1 MSEAM
6 TFDVDPSNSRQLRDW
21 DGEHG
26 SYWAEYADLY
36 DRSLAGYHPA
46 LLAAANAGP
55 GDRILDVGCGSGQ
68 VAIDLVRAAPGA
80 RALGVDLSTA
90 QLDVA
95 RRRGAGL
102 AVEFA
107 QADAQ
112 VHDFGAAA
120 YDLIVSRTGTM
131 FFGDAAAAFA
141 NLATAT
147 RPGGRLA
154 ILVWRGLAENQWLR
168 EIFEALRVGRDLPMP
183 PPGAPG
189 PFAQSDPA
197 IGRAIAGRRGLVR
210 RRLRASRPVDLA
222 GPRRRSGNQVA
233 AGPVRLAPAR
243 HRRGAARRSR
253 REPPGA
259 VRSAR
264 DARRRP
270 TGLGGLA
277 DHRPSGTLSRCWT
290 ARRGAAPRPQR
301 IPKPNY
307 VPPTG
312 SERIDAVQ
320 CARIAAMRVPERRH
334 LAAELEQQRG
344 PAPALGWIRTPR
356 GLRRRRVAKEP
367 FSRSSGLGAGRTWSG
382 RGRWGHGP

>member
-6 TFDVDPSNSRQLRDW
+6 TFDVAPSNSRQLRDW

-26 SYWAEYADLY
+26 SYWAENADLY

-68 VAIDLVRAAPGA
+68 VAIDLVRATPGA
-80 RALGVDLSTA
+80 RALGVDLSIA

-95 RRRGAGL
+95 RRRGARL

-112 VHDFGAAA
+112 VHDFGATA

-189 PFAQSDPA
+189 PFAQSDPTIVEPLLA
-197 IGRAIAGRRGLVR
+197 AAGWSDVAFEPLDQSIWQPGGSW
-210 RRLRASRPVDLA
+210 ASPPGSCSA
-222 GPRRRSGNQVA
+222 PTRRS
-233 AGPVRLAPAR
+233 APQ
-243 HRRGAARRSR
+243 
-253 REPPGA
+253 PPRTSG
-259 VRSAR
+259 RCSQR
-264 DARRRP
+264 TRRP
-270 TGLGGLA
+270 TA
-277 DHRPSGTLSRCWT
+277 SDWVRRP
-290 ARRGAAPRPQR
+290 
-301 IPKPNY
+301 
-307 VPPTG
+307 
-312 SERIDAVQ
+312 
-320 CARIAAMRVPERRH
+320 
-334 LAAELEQQRG
+334 
-344 PAPALGWIRTPR
+344 GW
-356 GLRRRRVAKEP
+356 
-367 FSRSSGLGAGRTWSG
+367 
-382 RGRWGHGP
+382 

>member
-1 MSEAM
+1 MREAM
-6 TFDVDPSNSRQLRDW
+6 TFDVDRSNSRQLRDW

-36 DRSLAGYHPA
+36 DRSLAGYHPEV
-46 LLAAANAGP
+46 LAAANAGP

-68 VAIDLVRAAPGA
+68 VAIDLVRTAPGA

-112 VHDFGAAA
+112 VHDFGTAA

-197 IGRAIAGRRGLVR
+197 TVEPL
-210 RRLRASRPVDLA
+210 LA
-222 GPRRRSGNQVA
+222 A
-233 AGPVRLAPAR
+233 AGWSNVAF
-243 HRRGAARRSR
+243 
-253 REPPGA
+253 EPLDQPIWLG
-259 VRSAR
+259 R
-264 DARRRP
+264 DADQGTRWQ
-270 TGLGGLA
+270 LGQ
-277 DHRPSGTLSRCWT
+277 SGWLLYGTNQAQRTAAAANLHALFAAHQTPDGVELGSAAWLIT
-290 ARRGAAPRPQR
+290 ARRAP
-301 IPKPNY
+301 
-307 VPPTG
+307 
-312 SERIDAVQ
+312 
-320 CARIAAMRVPERRH
+320 
-334 LAAELEQQRG
+334 
-344 PAPALGWIRTPR
+344 
-356 GLRRRRVAKEP
+356 
-367 FSRSSGLGAGRTWSG
+367 
-382 RGRWGHGP
+382 

>member
-26 SYWAEYADLY
+26 SYWAEHADLY

-197 IGRAIAGRRGLVR
+197 TVEPL
-210 RRLRASRPVDLA
+210 LA
-222 GPRRRSGNQVA
+222 A
-233 AGPVRLAPAR
+233 AGWSDVAFEPLDQPIWLGRDADQGTRWQLGQSAWLLLGTDEAQRAAAAANLHALFAAHETPDGVRL
-243 HRRGAARRSR
+243 GSAAW
-253 REPPGA
+253 
-259 VRSAR
+259 
-264 DARRRP
+264 
-270 TGLGGLA
+270 LI
-277 DHRPSGTLSRCWT
+277 T
-290 ARRGAAPRPQR
+290 ARR
-301 IPKPNY
+301 
-307 VPPTG
+307 
-312 SERIDAVQ
+312 
-320 CARIAAMRVPERRH
+320 AR
-334 LAAELEQQRG
+334 
-344 PAPALGWIRTPR
+344 
-356 GLRRRRVAKEP
+356 
-367 FSRSSGLGAGRTWSG
+367 
-382 RGRWGHGP
+382 

>member
-6 TFDVDPSNSRQLRDW
+6 TFDVAPSNSRQLRDW

-26 SYWAEYADLY
+26 SYWAENADLY

-68 VAIDLVRAAPGA
+68 VAIDLVRATPGA
-80 RALGVDLSTA
+80 RALGVDLSIA

-102 AVEFA
+102 AVDFA

-120 YDLIVSRTGTM
+120 YDLIVSRTATM

-189 PFAQSDPA
+189 PFAQSDPTIVEPLLA
-197 IGRAIAGRRGLVR
+197 TAGWSDVALEPLDQSIWLGRDADQGTRWQLGQSAWLLLGADEAQRATAAAN
-210 RRLRASRPVDLA
+210 LRALF
-222 GPRRRSGNQVA
+222 A
-233 AGPVRLAPAR
+233 AHETSEGVRL
-243 HRRGAARRSR
+243 GSAAWL
-253 REPPGA
+253 
-259 VRSAR
+259 V
-264 DARRRP
+264 
-270 TGLGGLA
+270 
-277 DHRPSGTLSRCWT
+277 T
-290 ARRGAAPRPQR
+290 ARR
-301 IPKPNY
+301 
-307 VPPTG
+307 
-312 SERIDAVQ
+312 
-320 CARIAAMRVPERRH
+320 AR
-334 LAAELEQQRG
+334 
-344 PAPALGWIRTPR
+344 
-356 GLRRRRVAKEP
+356 
-367 FSRSSGLGAGRTWSG
+367 
-382 RGRWGHGP
+382 

>member
-6 TFDVDPSNSRQLRDW
+6 TFDVAPSNSRQLRDW

-26 SYWAEYADLY
+26 SYWAENADLY

-80 RALGVDLSTA
+80 RALGVDLSIA

-183 PPGAPG
+183 PRGAPG
-189 PFAQSDPA
+189 PFAQSDPTIVEPLLA
-197 IGRAIAGRRGLVR
+197 AAGWSDVAFEPLDQSIWLGRDADQGTRWQLGQSAWLLLGADEAQRAAAAAN
-210 RRLRASRPVDLA
+210 LRALF
-222 GPRRRSGNQVA
+222 A
-233 AGPVRLAPAR
+233 AHETPDGVRL
-243 HRRGAARRSR
+243 GSAAWL
-253 REPPGA
+253 
-259 VRSAR
+259 V
-264 DARRRP
+264 
-270 TGLGGLA
+270 
-277 DHRPSGTLSRCWT
+277 T
-290 ARRGAAPRPQR
+290 ARR
-301 IPKPNY
+301 
-307 VPPTG
+307 
-312 SERIDAVQ
+312 
-320 CARIAAMRVPERRH
+320 AR
-334 LAAELEQQRG
+334 
-344 PAPALGWIRTPR
+344 
-356 GLRRRRVAKEP
+356 
-367 FSRSSGLGAGRTWSG
+367 
-382 RGRWGHGP
+382 

>member
-1 MSEAM
+1 MREAM
-6 TFDVDPSNSRQLRDW
+6 RFDVDRSNSRQLRDW

-36 DRSLAGYHPA
+36 DRSLAGYHPVV
-46 LLAAANAGP
+46 LAAANAGP

-68 VAIDLVRAAPGA
+68 VAIDLVRKAPGA

-90 QLDVA
+90 QLAVA

-112 VHDFGAAA
+112 VHDFGTAA

-197 IGRAIAGRRGLVR
+197 TVEPL
-210 RRLRASRPVDLA
+210 LA
-222 GPRRRSGNQVA
+222 A
-233 AGPVRLAPAR
+233 AGWSNVAF
-243 HRRGAARRSR
+243 
-253 REPPGA
+253 EPLDQPIWLG
-259 VRSAR
+259 R
-264 DARRRP
+264 DADQGTRWQ
-270 TGLGGLA
+270 LGQ
-277 DHRPSGTLSRCWT
+277 SGWLLLDTNQAQRTAAAANLHALFAAHQTPDGVELGSAAWLIT
-290 ARRGAAPRPQR
+290 ARRAP
-301 IPKPNY
+301 
-307 VPPTG
+307 
-312 SERIDAVQ
+312 
-320 CARIAAMRVPERRH
+320 
-334 LAAELEQQRG
+334 
-344 PAPALGWIRTPR
+344 
-356 GLRRRRVAKEP
+356 
-367 FSRSSGLGAGRTWSG
+367 
-382 RGRWGHGP
+382 

>member
-6 TFDVDPSNSRQLRDW
+6 TFDVAPSNSRQLRDW

-26 SYWAEYADLY
+26 SYWAENADLY

-46 LLAAANAGP
+46 LLAAANTGP

-80 RALGVDLSTA
+80 RALGVDLSIA

-112 VHDFGAAA
+112 VHDFGATA

-154 ILVWRGLAENQWLR
+154 ILVWRGLTENQWLR

-189 PFAQSDPA
+189 PFAQSDPTIVEPLLA
-197 IGRAIAGRRGLVR
+197 AADWSDVAFEPLDQSIWLGHDPDQGTRWQLGQSAWLLLGAEEAQRAAAAANLRALFAAHETPDGVRLGRR
-210 RRLRASRPVDLA
+210 
-222 GPRRRSGNQVA
+222 
-233 AGPVRLAPAR
+233 
-243 HRRGAARRSR
+243 
-253 REPPGA
+253 PG
-259 VRSAR
+259 
-264 DARRRP
+264 
-270 TGLGGLA
+270 
-277 DHRPSGTLSRCWT
+277 W
-290 ARRGAAPRPQR
+290 
-301 IPKPNY
+301 
-307 VPPTG
+307 
-312 SERIDAVQ
+312 
-320 CARIAAMRVPERRH
+320 
-334 LAAELEQQRG
+334 
-344 PAPALGWIRTPR
+344 
-356 GLRRRRVAKEP
+356 
-367 FSRSSGLGAGRTWSG
+367 
-382 RGRWGHGP
+382 

>member
-26 SYWAEYADLY
+26 SYWAEHADLY

-46 LLAAANAGP
+46 VLAAANAGP

-68 VAIDLVRAAPGA
+68 VAIDLVRTAPGA

-112 VHDFGAAA
+112 VHDFGTAA

-197 IGRAIAGRRGLVR
+197 TVEPL
-210 RRLRASRPVDLA
+210 LA
-222 GPRRRSGNQVA
+222 A
-233 AGPVRLAPAR
+233 AGWSDVAF
-243 HRRGAARRSR
+243 
-253 REPPGA
+253 EPLDQSIWLG
-259 VRSAR
+259 R
-264 DARRRP
+264 DADQGTRWQLGQSGWLLLGTDQAQRTAAAANLHALFAAHQTP
-270 TGLGGLA
+270 DGVGLGSAAWLI
-277 DHRPSGTLSRCWT
+277 T
-290 ARRGAAPRPQR
+290 ARRAP
-301 IPKPNY
+301 
-307 VPPTG
+307 
-312 SERIDAVQ
+312 
-320 CARIAAMRVPERRH
+320 
-334 LAAELEQQRG
+334 
-344 PAPALGWIRTPR
+344 
-356 GLRRRRVAKEP
+356 
-367 FSRSSGLGAGRTWSG
+367 
-382 RGRWGHGP
+382 

>member
-6 TFDVDPSNSRQLRDW
+6 TFDVDRSNSRQLRDW

-36 DRSLAGYHPA
+36 DRSVAGYHPEV
-46 LLAAANAGP
+46 LAAANAGP
-55 GDRILDVGCGSGQ
+55 GRPDPGRRLRLRSGRDRPGPHGTGC
-68 VAIDLVRAAPGA
+68 A
-80 RALGVDLSTA
+80 RPGVDLSTA

-112 VHDFGAAA
+112 VHDFGTAA

-183 PPGAPG
+183 LPGAPG

-197 IGRAIAGRRGLVR
+197 TVEPLLAAAGW
-210 RRLRASRPVDLA
+210 SDLA
-222 GPRRRSGNQVA
+222 FEP
-233 AGPVRLAPAR
+233 LAQPIWL
-243 HRRGAARRSR
+243 G
-253 REPPGA
+253 
-259 VRSAR
+259 R
-264 DARRRP
+264 DADQGTRWQ
-270 TGLGGLA
+270 LGQ
-277 DHRPSGTLSRCWT
+277 SGWLLHGTNQAQRTAAAANLHALFAAHQTPDGVELGSAAWLIT
-290 ARRGAAPRPQR
+290 ARRAP
-301 IPKPNY
+301 
-307 VPPTG
+307 
-312 SERIDAVQ
+312 
-320 CARIAAMRVPERRH
+320 
-334 LAAELEQQRG
+334 
-344 PAPALGWIRTPR
+344 
-356 GLRRRRVAKEP
+356 
-367 FSRSSGLGAGRTWSG
+367 
-382 RGRWGHGP
+382 

>member
-6 TFDVDPSNSRQLRDW
+6 TFDVDPSNTRQLRDW

-46 LLAAANAGP
+46 LLAAANAAP

-95 RRRGAGL
+95 RRRAAGL
-102 AVEFA
+102 AVEFV

-147 RPGGRLA
+147 KPDGRLA
-154 ILVWRGLAENQWLR
+154 ILVWRGLAENEWLR
-168 EIFEALRVGRDLPMP
+168 EIFEALRVDRDLPMP

-197 IGRAIAGRRGLVR
+197 TVEPLLTAAGWSDVAFDSL
-210 RRLRASRPVDLA
+210 STN
-222 GPRRRSGNQVA
+222 RSGWATTPIRQPGGSWASPPGSCA
-233 AGPVRLAPAR
+233 APTKSSAPPPPQT
-243 HRRGAARRSR
+243 SR
-253 REPPGA
+253 RCSQPT
-259 VRSAR
+259 
-264 DARRRP
+264 RRP
-270 TGLGGLA
+270 TA
-277 DHRPSGTLSRCWT
+277 SYW
-290 ARRGAAPRPQR
+290 ARRP
-301 IPKPNY
+301 
-307 VPPTG
+307 
-312 SERIDAVQ
+312 
-320 CARIAAMRVPERRH
+320 
-334 LAAELEQQRG
+334 
-344 PAPALGWIRTPR
+344 GW
-356 GLRRRRVAKEP
+356 
-367 FSRSSGLGAGRTWSG
+367 
-382 RGRWGHGP
+382 

>member
-1 MSEAM
+1 MTPMSEAM
-6 TFDVDPSNSRQLRDW
+6 TFDVAPSNSRQLRDW

-26 SYWAEYADLY
+26 SYWAENADLY

-80 RALGVDLSTA
+80 RALGVDLSIA

-112 VHDFGAAA
+112 VHDFRAAA

-154 ILVWRGLAENQWLR
+154 ILVWRGLTENQWLR

-189 PFAQSDPA
+189 PFAQSDPTIVEPLLA
-197 IGRAIAGRRGLVR
+197 AADWSDVAFEPLDQSIWLGRDPDQGTRWQLGQSAWLLLGADEAQRAAAAAN
-210 RRLRASRPVDLA
+210 LRALF
-222 GPRRRSGNQVA
+222 A
-233 AGPVRLAPAR
+233 AHETPDGVRL
-243 HRRGAARRSR
+243 GSAAWL
-253 REPPGA
+253 
-259 VRSAR
+259 V
-264 DARRRP
+264 
-270 TGLGGLA
+270 
-277 DHRPSGTLSRCWT
+277 T
-290 ARRGAAPRPQR
+290 ARR
-301 IPKPNY
+301 
-307 VPPTG
+307 
-312 SERIDAVQ
+312 
-320 CARIAAMRVPERRH
+320 AR
-334 LAAELEQQRG
+334 
-344 PAPALGWIRTPR
+344 
-356 GLRRRRVAKEP
+356 
-367 FSRSSGLGAGRTWSG
+367 
-382 RGRWGHGP
+382 